1 MIVVDTS
8 VWIAARRRPPIAAV
22 LDQLIDSDQAALA
35 LPVRLELLAGL
46 APRDRKAFQRA
57 FGALVQVVPTEETW
71 APLSGWIER
80 AAEAGERFAITDLL
94 IASLAHDIGALVW
107 SLDDDF
113 ERMEQLK
120 IISRYTP
127 PLS

>member
-8 VWIAARRRPPIAAV
+8 VWIAARRRPPIADV

-46 APRDRKAFQRA
+46 APRDRKAFHCA

-71 APLSGWIER
+71 APLRGWIER
-80 AAEAGERFAITDLL
+80 AAEAGERFALTDLL

-107 SLDDDF
+107 SLDEDF
-113 ERMEQLK
+113 VRLEQLQFV
-120 IISRYTP
+120 SRYDP
-127 PLS
+127 PLA